1 MKLLKKQISKKFFD
15 VKLIEDLI
23 LKNYKN
29 FIPDVI
35 LLEFANFSPW
45 IDKYKTKNKNLKT
58 IHFPHTTNI
67 FGIKKSRFKN
77 KKKIFQN
84 NLFLSNSYDY
94 SYWKK
99 KFSKFNIIETGYL
112 KYDKLWLK
120 NIISNKK
127 KNKKKKNIFISCRV

>member
-1 MKLLKKQISKKFFD
+1 MKLLKEQISKKFFD

-23 LKNYKN
+23 SKNYKN

-67 FGIKKSRFKN
+67 FGIKKSRFK
-77 KKKIFQN
+77 K
-84 NLFLSNSYDY
+84 
-94 SYWKK
+94 
-99 KFSKFNIIETGYL
+99 
-112 KYDKLWLK
+112 
-120 NIISNKK
+120 
-127 KNKKKKNIFISCRV
+127 